1 MIKTTLIASLFLP
14 LLTLA
19 QSGPG
24 GVGNASNNA
33 FWVKADLGTSTSVN
47 GMPLSMWSDQSGNGN
62 HLVQSTALQQPLF
75 RANLLNGYPGIMFD
89 NVSTSGEND
98 FMSAPDS
105 PLFDN
110 TAGLTIFSVVRPN
123 VLGSDARSIVSKRA
137 GIGVHDSYMF
147 FFYTNNYL
155 YADIVNID
163 NRFSTSPTAF
173 TANTNYLLSVLYDGT
188 LPTAQRS
195 KVFSGNTLLVT
206 APETDASIPDNP
218 SPLLLGSTHM
228 GDPRPFGGY
237 MSEVIIYN
245 QAMNQTQRIIINNYL
260 SAKYNIDLAGLNDV
274 YTMDNAADGDYD
286 HDVAGIGRISA
297 TDLHA
302 DAKGSGIVRI
312 LNPTN
317 LDNNEFLMW
326 GHNNG
331 AQQAVNQL
339 DIPAGVAARFDRVW
353 RVSEV
358 STSNVPVNVG
368 SIDIRFDLTGLGP
381 VTASDL
387 RLLIDVNNN
396 GIFSDE
402 TPIGGAVAS
411 GSNIFSFAAVPGLTD
426 RSRFTLSTINK
437 LQTPL
442 PITLLSFT
450 AKLTEEQTTDLHWQ
464 TASET
469 SNDFFTVERSLEG
482 TNWETLAIVAGA
494 GNSSVL
500 LSYSARDPHPQA
512 PVTYYRLKQTDFNGD
527 FTYSDIQAVTP
538 EKPREAVSV
547 YPNPASSQVIVN
559 RGSED
564 LADIRLLNALGQ
576 AMEVAQFTTGRETQ
590 LDVSA
595 LASGV
600 YYIAVVE
607 SGKLTSQKLVVGR
620 N

>member
-1 MIKTTLIASLFLP
+1 MIKTALFASFFLP
-14 LLTLA
+14 LIALA
-19 QSGPG
+19 QTGPG

-33 FWVKADLGTSTSVN
+33 FWVKADLGTSSSIN
-47 GMPLSMWSDQSGNGN
+47 GTPLNTWSDQSGNGN
-62 HLVQSTALQQPLF
+62 HLVQSTALQQPVF
-75 RANLLNGYPGIMFD
+75 RTNLINGYPGILFD

-110 TAGLTIFSVVRPN
+110 TPGLTIFSVVRPN
-123 VLGSDARSIVSKRA
+123 FLGGDARSIISKRA

-155 YADIVNID
+155 YTDIVNID

-173 TANTNYLLSVLYDGT
+173 TANTNYLLGVLYDGT
-188 LPTAQRS
+188 LPAAQRS

-206 APETDASIPDNP
+206 AGEADATIPDNP
-218 SPLLLGSTHM
+218 SPLLLGSTHL

-245 QAMNQTQRIIINNYL
+245 QALNQTQRIIINNYL
-260 SAKYNIDLAGLNDV
+260 SAKYNIDLAGVNDV
-274 YTMDNAADGDYD
+274 YTMDNGGNGDFD
-286 HDVAGIGRISA
+286 HDVAGIGRLSA
-297 TDLHA
+297 SDLHA

-317 LDNNEFLMW
+317 LDNNEFLLW

-331 AQQAVNQL
+331 TQQAVNQL

-358 STSNVPVNVG
+358 NNSNAPVNVG
-368 SIDIRFDLTGLGP
+368 AIDIRFDLTGLGP

-387 RLLIDVNNN
+387 RLLIDTDNDGV
-396 GIFSDE
+396 FSDE
-402 TPIGGAVAS
+402 APIGGAIAA
-411 GSNIFSFAAVPGLTD
+411 GSNTYAFTAVAGLAD
-426 RSRFTLSTINK
+426 RMRFTLSTINK
-437 LQTPL
+437 TQTPL
-442 PITLLSFT
+442 PITLVAFT
-450 AKLTEEQTTDLHWQ
+450 AELTDAQTTDLNWQ

-469 SNDFFTVERSLEG
+469 NNDFFTVERSLDG
-482 TNWETLAIVAGA
+482 TQWETLTIVDGA

-500 LSYSARDPHPQA
+500 QSYSARDPYPQA
-512 PVTYYRLKQTDFNGD
+512 PATYYRLKQTDFNGD
-527 FTYSDIQAVTP
+527 FTYSDIRAVSP
-538 EKPREAVSV
+538 MPLREALSV
-547 YPNPASSQVIVN
+547 YPNPASSHVVVN

-564 LADIRLLNALGQ
+564 LVQIRLLNAMGQ
-576 AMEVAQFTTGRETQ
+576 AVEVAQLTTGNQTQ
-590 LDVSA
+590 LEVSA

-600 YYIAVVE
+600 YFITVLE